1 MGPHKNVKLT
11 HLGKYIWHAGVR
23 LASQS
28 EEGRPTH
35 QTHSDPVLQIWQP
48 WTGVWAEPADGN
60 VSPDTSAFT
69 FCFSQRI
76 WIQSQARPWCEGW
89 PKDVLF
95 RSCHRHCISLSI
107 NFHSAE
113 IESVVIKI
121 YLKYSHIFGRLLIT
135 LIVMA
140 GPDTMSALG
149 AGPRVSFSL
158 MSCVHWEWNWTFT
171 KLIQANLNPS
181 TYRDGLHSTLYRDG
195 LYIGRWFSQI
205 ACVSLHFPSLLSPAY
220 WWVRS

>member
-1 MGPHKNVKLT
+1 MRGSGWPVSQRRAAPHIRLT
-11 HLGKYIWHAGVR
+11 R
-23 LASQS
+23 TQS
-28 EEGRPTH
+28 YK
-35 QTHSDPVLQIWQP
+35 SDNLELVSEQP
-48 WTGVWAEPADGN
+48 AHGN
-60 VSPDTSAFT
+60 VRPDTSAFT

-158 MSCVHWEWNWTFT
+158 MSCVH
-171 KLIQANLNPS
+171 
-181 TYRDGLHSTLYRDG
+181 
-195 LYIGRWFSQI
+195 
-205 ACVSLHFPSLLSPAY
+205 
-220 WWVRS
+220 

>member
-1 MGPHKNVKLT
+1 MRG
-11 HLGKYIWHAGVR
+11 
-23 LASQS
+23 S
-28 EEGRPTH
+28 GRP
-35 QTHSDPVLQIWQP
+35 V
-48 WTGVWAEPADGN
+48 
-60 VSPDTSAFT
+60 
-69 FCFSQRI
+69 SQRRAAPHI
-76 WIQSQARPWCEGW
+76 RLTRTQSYKSDNLELVSELSSRLMVMWVQTLQHSLSVSVRGFRFRAKLGPGWCEGW

-149 AGPRVSFSL
+149 AGPRVSEQQF
-158 MSCVHWEWNWTFT
+158 F
-171 KLIQANLNPS
+171 
-181 TYRDGLHSTLYRDG
+181 
-195 LYIGRWFSQI
+195 
-205 ACVSLHFPSLLSPAY
+205 
-220 WWVRS
+220 